1 MITIF
6 KETGEKLL
14 MSRQVY
20 LQILQKFESLP
31 NQEIKNFLYIFI
43 KDNLLKNEM
52 AWKIYVT
59 VIVWI
64 HIGEVAYQIL
74 LIKINLG
81 FS

>member
-31 NQEIKNFLYIFI
+31 NQEIKNFFYIFI

-52 AWKIYVT
+52 A
-59 VIVWI
+59 
-64 HIGEVAYQIL
+64 
-74 LIKINLG
+74 
-81 FS
+81 